1 MLYLRMIVSV
11 IVSLYT
17 SRVVLATLGVEDYG
31 IYSAVAGVIGMI
43 AFLNTSMSSAS
54 ARFITF
60 YLGQGDTTMLKRT
73 FSSAV
78 TVHLLLAVFMT
89 VIFETAG
96 VWYVNNMLVLP
107 EGSLTAAN
115 WVFRFAVISMFIC
128 IVRSPY
134 AGAVIAYESMDFYA
148 CMEIVNVILKLLI
161 VYMLLVFDCNK
172 LILYSALTLMI
183 SAVSFGCY
191 TFYVTTR
198 FKDCRLSS
206 RPDRE
211 TVKSLLSFSGFD
223 LFGNMSNA
231 VGVQGYALVLNYFLG
246 AAVNAANGIA
256 ILVQGTLK
264 GFAFSIALAFR
275 PQIIKQYAS
284 QTIEDLQPLIKTATD
299 YTLCMYLTLVTPL
312 IFEAP
317 FVLSLW
323 LGNVPQ
329 FTVGM
334 TRIILIATAF
344 NVASFVI
351 NSAIQATGK
360 IRTYSILTGIC
371 SLLQPLSLFMLFRLD
386 AGVINS
392 YAVMI
397 PLSAL
402 SFIVSLVILKINIC
416 RINVTAIVTG
426 SYLPVTAVTFAT
438 SVVTVYVC
446 NLFDEG
452 WLRLIVTC
460 GISIVCFGLFFI
472 FFILNNQSRR
482 QLLAKLKLR
491 SHE

>member
-115 WVFRFAVISMFIC
+115 WVFQFAVISMFIC
-128 IVRSPY
+128 IVQSPY

-256 ILVQGTLK
+256 ILVQGDPEGIRFQHRSCVQATDN
-264 GFAFSIALAFR
+264 
-275 PQIIKQYAS
+275 
-284 QTIEDLQPLIKTATD
+284 QTIR
-299 YTLCMYLTLVTPL
+299 
-312 IFEAP
+312 
-317 FVLSLW
+317 LSD
-323 LGNVPQ
+323 NRRP
-329 FTVGM
+329 
-334 TRIILIATAF
+334 
-344 NVASFVI
+344 
-351 NSAIQATGK
+351 SAIDQNSHRLYTVHVSHSCDT
-360 IRTYSILTGIC
+360 IDFRS
-371 SLLQPLSLFMLFRLD
+371 PLCLEPM
-386 AGVINS
+386 AWQ
-392 YAVMI
+392 
-397 PLSAL
+397 
-402 SFIVSLVILKINIC
+402 C
-416 RINVTAIVTG
+416 
-426 SYLPVTAVTFAT
+426 TAVH
-438 SVVTVYVC
+438 C
-446 NLFDEG
+446 RDDPHH
-452 WLRLIVTC
+452 
-460 GISIVCFGLFFI
+460 
-472 FFILNNQSRR
+472 
-482 QLLAKLKLR
+482 
-491 SHE
+491 SHCDCV